1 MPSPGESTHADI
13 DGGWVL
19 PEPAERLA
27 VHTRSI
33 VCRSFRRADGLF
45 DVDGRF
51 IDTRPFK
58 YYSPFR
64 GDCGEGS
71 ALHNMQLRLTM
82 DRSRHIVAVQA
93 AMAATPYTTCT
104 GVLPNFQTLVGVS
117 LGRGF
122 KKALHHRL
130 GGVQGCTH
138 LLALLEAMS
147 AAAVQTFA
155 SNKYSPRPPGEPEP
169 VHVFRLDAL
178 LNSCHSYA
186 EDGPIVAQMKTMGR
200 E

>member
-1 MPSPGESTHADI
+1 MPSPGESTHAEL

-19 PEPAERLA
+19 PPSAARQA

-33 VCRSFRRADGLF
+33 VCRSFRRDDGLF

-64 GDCGEGS
+64 GDCEEGS
-71 ALHNMQLRLTM
+71 ALHNMQMRLTM
-82 DRSRHIVAVQA
+82 DRGRHIVSVQA
-93 AMAATPYTTCT
+93 AMAATPYTSCS
-104 GVLPNFQTLVGVS
+104 GVLPNFQALVGVS

-122 KKALHHRL
+122 KKTLHERL
-130 GGVQGCTH
+130 GGVLGCTH
-138 LLALLEAMS
+138 YLALLEAMA

-155 SNKYSPRPPGEPEP
+155 SDKYAPRAPGEAEP
-169 VHVFRLDAL
+169 VHVFKLEAL
-178 LNSCHSYA
+178 TNSCHSYA
-186 EDGPIVAQMKTMGR
+186 EDGPVIAAMRTMGR